1 MQLKHIKLAGF
12 KSFVDPTKIAFPT
25 NLVGVVGPNGC
36 GKSNVIDA
44 VRWVL
49 GELSAKNLRGESMV
63 DVIFNGTDSRKPS
76 GQCSI
81 ELLFDN
87 AAGKVGGEYASFNEI
102 SIKRVMTRDAQS
114 NYFINNTKCRRKD
127 VQDIFLGT
135 GLGPNSYA
143 IIEQGMV
150 SKLVSAKPEELRTHI
165 EEAAGVS
172 KYRERRRETES
183 RIKKTKENL
192 SRVKDIRDE
201 ISRLIKRLENQANA
215 AEKYNE
221 LKKDEA
227 ENKFD
232 TAILLSLE
240 AKESRD
246 KFQKELDALKRD
258 LLIKEAEAETK
269 QSQIDDFR
277 TQNESVVN
285 AYESAQKNFYSI
297 GAEIAKLEA
306 NLKNIN
312 RDEVN
317 NKSNLEKAVVGYDE
331 ATKKQAAFKDL
342 SPKEKEL
349 KLNIATIKAFEA
361 MKNRDKINAELEPL
375 VTNKSSKQ
383 VKIDSLDSTINQI
396 NEENSSLPD
405 KLEKAQKN
413 VFALEAS
420 INTLKSNQSRLS
432 SSKEKT
438 NIDLE
443 NAKANYEE
451 AKRKEE
457 SKENLSPKEKAIAV
471 LDNIIK
477 SLSENNINIGN
488 IQERAKEL
496 KSLLKDIL
504 QIASAQSKSLTDE
517 LLKRQDELN
526 ALLITIEN
534 DITNSSLKLDEHE
547 SNLKVAA
554 KDLEE
559 FKDLRKTVD
568 NEISK
573 IEEQKS
579 SVVNEF
585 RLLTDQINQFN
596 LELRTYEINLENA
609 LSSLSRAGVSISDM
623 NPSDFEGMDL
633 DLLENTLDEVQE
645 NISKLGNVN
654 FTSPEEYKNRQIE
667 LEKLIED
674 GIKEKGLTESA
685 MAELVQKSSEAESV
699 LVDIRKKQSHF
710 NENLRELET
719 KKQYA
724 ELDVKKLADKI
735 TDTRLELK
743 TYEINLDNANKQ
755 IQDSGIEMGDIDLDK
770 YKEMDINNLQDELA
784 KIQSKIIRLG
794 AINLAA
800 PDEIAEESKRKE
812 ELDIQYDDLTQALDK
827 LSSAIKTIDNE
838 TKSMFK
844 DSFDSVNARIKE
856 VFPKLFGGGF
866 AELTLT
872 DDDPLNAGVV
882 LMARPPGKKNSSIS
896 QLSGGEKAL
905 TALSL
910 VFSIFEL
917 NPAPFCLLDEVDAP
931 LDDLNTMR
939 FINMVEE
946 MSKEVQFIFITH
958 NKVSME
964 KSDHLMG
971 VTMQEPG
978 VSRLVSVDMKEALE
992 FVET

>member
-1 MQLKHIKLAGF
+1 M
-12 KSFVDPTKIAFPT
+12 
-25 NLVGVVGPNGC
+25 
-36 GKSNVIDA
+36 
-44 VRWVL
+44 
-49 GELSAKNLRGESMV
+49 
-63 DVIFNGTDSRKPS
+63 
-76 GQCSI
+76 
-81 ELLFDN
+81 
-87 AAGKVGGEYASFNEI
+87 
-102 SIKRVMTRDAQS
+102 
-114 NYFINNTKCRRKD
+114 
-127 VQDIFLGT
+127 
-135 GLGPNSYA
+135 
-143 IIEQGMV
+143 
-150 SKLVSAKPEELRTHI
+150 
-165 EEAAGVS
+165 
-172 KYRERRRETES
+172 
-183 RIKKTKENL
+183 
-192 SRVKDIRDE
+192 
-201 ISRLIKRLENQANA
+201 
-215 AEKYNE
+215 
-221 LKKDEA
+221 
-227 ENKFD
+227 
-232 TAILLSLE
+232 
-240 AKESRD
+240 
-246 KFQKELDALKRD
+246 
-258 LLIKEAEAETK
+258 
-269 QSQIDDFR
+269 
-277 TQNESVVN
+277 
-285 AYESAQKNFYSI
+285 
-297 GAEIAKLEA
+297 
-306 NLKNIN
+306 
-312 RDEVN
+312 
-317 NKSNLEKAVVGYDE
+317 
-331 ATKKQAAFKDL
+331 
-342 SPKEKEL
+342 
-349 KLNIATIKAFEA
+349 
-361 MKNRDKINAELEPL
+361 
-375 VTNKSSKQ
+375 
-383 VKIDSLDSTINQI
+383 
-396 NEENSSLPD
+396 
-405 KLEKAQKN
+405 
-413 VFALEAS
+413 
-420 INTLKSNQSRLS
+420 
-432 SSKEKT
+432 
-438 NIDLE
+438 
-443 NAKANYEE
+443 
-451 AKRKEE
+451 
-457 SKENLSPKEKAIAV
+457 
-471 LDNIIK
+471 
-477 SLSENNINIGN
+477 
-488 IQERAKEL
+488 
-496 KSLLKDIL
+496 KDIL

-526 ALLITIEN
+526 TLLITIED
-534 DITNSSLKLDEHE
+534 DITNSSSKLDEYE

-559 FKDLRKTVD
+559 FKDLRNKVD

-579 SVVNEF
+579 SVVHEF

-623 NPSDFEGMDL
+623 NQSDFEGMDL

-674 GIKEKGLTESA
+674 GIKEKALTESA

-770 YKEMDINNLQDELA
+770 YKEMDISNLQDELA

-800 PDEIAEESKRKE
+800 PDEIAQESKRKE
-812 ELDIQYDDLTQALDK
+812 ELDKQYNDLTKALDK

>member
-1 MQLKHIKLAGF
+1 
-12 KSFVDPTKIAFPT
+12 
-25 NLVGVVGPNGC
+25 
-36 GKSNVIDA
+36 
-44 VRWVL
+44 
-49 GELSAKNLRGESMV
+49 
-63 DVIFNGTDSRKPS
+63 
-76 GQCSI
+76 
-81 ELLFDN
+81 
-87 AAGKVGGEYASFNEI
+87 
-102 SIKRVMTRDAQS
+102 
-114 NYFINNTKCRRKD
+114 
-127 VQDIFLGT
+127 
-135 GLGPNSYA
+135 
-143 IIEQGMV
+143 
-150 SKLVSAKPEELRTHI
+150 
-165 EEAAGVS
+165 
-172 KYRERRRETES
+172 
-183 RIKKTKENL
+183 
-192 SRVKDIRDE
+192 
-201 ISRLIKRLENQANA
+201 
-215 AEKYNE
+215 
-221 LKKDEA
+221 
-227 ENKFD
+227 
-232 TAILLSLE
+232 
-240 AKESRD
+240 
-246 KFQKELDALKRD
+246 
-258 LLIKEAEAETK
+258 
-269 QSQIDDFR
+269 
-277 TQNESVVN
+277 
-285 AYESAQKNFYSI
+285 
-297 GAEIAKLEA
+297 
-306 NLKNIN
+306 
-312 RDEVN
+312 
-317 NKSNLEKAVVGYDE
+317 
-331 ATKKQAAFKDL
+331 
-342 SPKEKEL
+342 
-349 KLNIATIKAFEA
+349 
-361 MKNRDKINAELEPL
+361 
-375 VTNKSSKQ
+375 
-383 VKIDSLDSTINQI
+383 
-396 NEENSSLPD
+396 
-405 KLEKAQKN
+405 
-413 VFALEAS
+413 
-420 INTLKSNQSRLS
+420 
-432 SSKEKT
+432 
-438 NIDLE
+438 
-443 NAKANYEE
+443 
-451 AKRKEE
+451 
-457 SKENLSPKEKAIAV
+457 
-471 LDNIIK
+471 
-477 SLSENNINIGN
+477 
-488 IQERAKEL
+488 
-496 KSLLKDIL
+496 LKDIL

-526 ALLITIEN
+526 TLLITIED
-534 DITNSSLKLDEHE
+534 DITNSSIKLDEHE
-547 SNLKVAA
+547 SNLKVVA

-559 FKDLRKTVD
+559 FKNLRNKVD

-579 SVVNEF
+579 SVVHEF
-585 RLLTDQINQFN
+585 RLVTDQINQFN

-674 GIKEKGLTESA
+674 GIKEKALTESA

-755 IQDSGIEMGDIDLDK
+755 IQGSGIEMGDIDLDK

>member
-1 MQLKHIKLAGF
+1 
-12 KSFVDPTKIAFPT
+12 
-25 NLVGVVGPNGC
+25 
-36 GKSNVIDA
+36 
-44 VRWVL
+44 
-49 GELSAKNLRGESMV
+49 
-63 DVIFNGTDSRKPS
+63 
-76 GQCSI
+76 
-81 ELLFDN
+81 
-87 AAGKVGGEYASFNEI
+87 
-102 SIKRVMTRDAQS
+102 
-114 NYFINNTKCRRKD
+114 
-127 VQDIFLGT
+127 
-135 GLGPNSYA
+135 
-143 IIEQGMV
+143 
-150 SKLVSAKPEELRTHI
+150 
-165 EEAAGVS
+165 
-172 KYRERRRETES
+172 
-183 RIKKTKENL
+183 
-192 SRVKDIRDE
+192 
-201 ISRLIKRLENQANA
+201 
-215 AEKYNE
+215 
-221 LKKDEA
+221 
-227 ENKFD
+227 
-232 TAILLSLE
+232 
-240 AKESRD
+240 
-246 KFQKELDALKRD
+246 
-258 LLIKEAEAETK
+258 
-269 QSQIDDFR
+269 
-277 TQNESVVN
+277 
-285 AYESAQKNFYSI
+285 
-297 GAEIAKLEA
+297 
-306 NLKNIN
+306 
-312 RDEVN
+312 
-317 NKSNLEKAVVGYDE
+317 
-331 ATKKQAAFKDL
+331 
-342 SPKEKEL
+342 
-349 KLNIATIKAFEA
+349 
-361 MKNRDKINAELEPL
+361 MKNRDRINAELEPL
-375 VTNKSSKQ
+375 VNNKSSIQ

-405 KLEKAQKN
+405 KLDKAQKN

-438 NIDLE
+438 KIDLE
-443 NAKANYEE
+443 NAKANYAE

-526 ALLITIEN
+526 ALLITIED
-534 DITNSSLKLDEHE
+534 DITNSSIKLDEHE

-596 LELRTYEINLENA
+596 LELRTHEINLENA

-770 YKEMDINNLQDELA
+770 YKEMNISNLQDELA

-812 ELDIQYDDLTQALDK
+812 ELDIQYEDLTQALDK

>member
-1 MQLKHIKLAGF
+1 
-12 KSFVDPTKIAFPT
+12 
-25 NLVGVVGPNGC
+25 
-36 GKSNVIDA
+36 
-44 VRWVL
+44 
-49 GELSAKNLRGESMV
+49 
-63 DVIFNGTDSRKPS
+63 
-76 GQCSI
+76 
-81 ELLFDN
+81 
-87 AAGKVGGEYASFNEI
+87 
-102 SIKRVMTRDAQS
+102 
-114 NYFINNTKCRRKD
+114 
-127 VQDIFLGT
+127 
-135 GLGPNSYA
+135 
-143 IIEQGMV
+143 
-150 SKLVSAKPEELRTHI
+150 
-165 EEAAGVS
+165 
-172 KYRERRRETES
+172 
-183 RIKKTKENL
+183 
-192 SRVKDIRDE
+192 
-201 ISRLIKRLENQANA
+201 
-215 AEKYNE
+215 
-221 LKKDEA
+221 
-227 ENKFD
+227 
-232 TAILLSLE
+232 
-240 AKESRD
+240 
-246 KFQKELDALKRD
+246 
-258 LLIKEAEAETK
+258 
-269 QSQIDDFR
+269 
-277 TQNESVVN
+277 
-285 AYESAQKNFYSI
+285 
-297 GAEIAKLEA
+297 
-306 NLKNIN
+306 
-312 RDEVN
+312 
-317 NKSNLEKAVVGYDE
+317 
-331 ATKKQAAFKDL
+331 
-342 SPKEKEL
+342 
-349 KLNIATIKAFEA
+349 
-361 MKNRDKINAELEPL
+361 
-375 VTNKSSKQ
+375 
-383 VKIDSLDSTINQI
+383 
-396 NEENSSLPD
+396 
-405 KLEKAQKN
+405 
-413 VFALEAS
+413 
-420 INTLKSNQSRLS
+420 
-432 SSKEKT
+432 
-438 NIDLE
+438 
-443 NAKANYEE
+443 
-451 AKRKEE
+451 
-457 SKENLSPKEKAIAV
+457 
-471 LDNIIK
+471 
-477 SLSENNINIGN
+477 
-488 IQERAKEL
+488 
-496 KSLLKDIL
+496 
-504 QIASAQSKSLTDE
+504 
-517 LLKRQDELN
+517 
-526 ALLITIEN
+526 
-534 DITNSSLKLDEHE
+534 
-547 SNLKVAA
+547 
-554 KDLEE
+554 
-559 FKDLRKTVD
+559 
-568 NEISK
+568 
-573 IEEQKS
+573 
-579 SVVNEF
+579 
-585 RLLTDQINQFN
+585 
-596 LELRTYEINLENA
+596 
-609 LSSLSRAGVSISDM
+609 M
-623 NPSDFEGMDL
+623 NPGDFEGMDL

-674 GIKEKGLTESA
+674 GINEKASTEFA

-699 LVDIRKKQSHF
+699 LVEIRKKQSHF

-724 ELDVKKLADKI
+724 ELDVKKLVEKI

-827 LSSAIKTIDNE
+827 LSAAIKTIDNE

>member
-1 MQLKHIKLAGF
+1 M
-12 KSFVDPTKIAFPT
+12 
-25 NLVGVVGPNGC
+25 
-36 GKSNVIDA
+36 
-44 VRWVL
+44 
-49 GELSAKNLRGESMV
+49 
-63 DVIFNGTDSRKPS
+63 
-76 GQCSI
+76 
-81 ELLFDN
+81 
-87 AAGKVGGEYASFNEI
+87 
-102 SIKRVMTRDAQS
+102 
-114 NYFINNTKCRRKD
+114 
-127 VQDIFLGT
+127 
-135 GLGPNSYA
+135 
-143 IIEQGMV
+143 
-150 SKLVSAKPEELRTHI
+150 
-165 EEAAGVS
+165 
-172 KYRERRRETES
+172 
-183 RIKKTKENL
+183 
-192 SRVKDIRDE
+192 
-201 ISRLIKRLENQANA
+201 
-215 AEKYNE
+215 
-221 LKKDEA
+221 
-227 ENKFD
+227 
-232 TAILLSLE
+232 
-240 AKESRD
+240 
-246 KFQKELDALKRD
+246 
-258 LLIKEAEAETK
+258 
-269 QSQIDDFR
+269 
-277 TQNESVVN
+277 
-285 AYESAQKNFYSI
+285 
-297 GAEIAKLEA
+297 
-306 NLKNIN
+306 
-312 RDEVN
+312 
-317 NKSNLEKAVVGYDE
+317 
-331 ATKKQAAFKDL
+331 
-342 SPKEKEL
+342 
-349 KLNIATIKAFEA
+349 
-361 MKNRDKINAELEPL
+361 
-375 VTNKSSKQ
+375 
-383 VKIDSLDSTINQI
+383 
-396 NEENSSLPD
+396 
-405 KLEKAQKN
+405 
-413 VFALEAS
+413 
-420 INTLKSNQSRLS
+420 
-432 SSKEKT
+432 
-438 NIDLE
+438 
-443 NAKANYEE
+443 
-451 AKRKEE
+451 
-457 SKENLSPKEKAIAV
+457 ENLSPKEKAIAV

-526 ALLITIEN
+526 ALLITIED
-534 DITNSSLKLDEHE
+534 DITNSSIKLDEHE

-559 FKDLRKTVD
+559 FKDLRNKVD

-579 SVVNEF
+579 SVVHEF
-585 RLLTDQINQFN
+585 RLVTDQINQFN

-674 GIKEKGLTESA
+674 GIKEKALTESA

>member
-1 MQLKHIKLAGF
+1 
-12 KSFVDPTKIAFPT
+12 
-25 NLVGVVGPNGC
+25 
-36 GKSNVIDA
+36 
-44 VRWVL
+44 
-49 GELSAKNLRGESMV
+49 
-63 DVIFNGTDSRKPS
+63 
-76 GQCSI
+76 
-81 ELLFDN
+81 
-87 AAGKVGGEYASFNEI
+87 
-102 SIKRVMTRDAQS
+102 
-114 NYFINNTKCRRKD
+114 
-127 VQDIFLGT
+127 
-135 GLGPNSYA
+135 
-143 IIEQGMV
+143 
-150 SKLVSAKPEELRTHI
+150 
-165 EEAAGVS
+165 
-172 KYRERRRETES
+172 
-183 RIKKTKENL
+183 
-192 SRVKDIRDE
+192 
-201 ISRLIKRLENQANA
+201 
-215 AEKYNE
+215 
-221 LKKDEA
+221 
-227 ENKFD
+227 
-232 TAILLSLE
+232 
-240 AKESRD
+240 
-246 KFQKELDALKRD
+246 
-258 LLIKEAEAETK
+258 
-269 QSQIDDFR
+269 
-277 TQNESVVN
+277 
-285 AYESAQKNFYSI
+285 
-297 GAEIAKLEA
+297 
-306 NLKNIN
+306 
-312 RDEVN
+312 
-317 NKSNLEKAVVGYDE
+317 
-331 ATKKQAAFKDL
+331 
-342 SPKEKEL
+342 
-349 KLNIATIKAFEA
+349 
-361 MKNRDKINAELEPL
+361 
-375 VTNKSSKQ
+375 
-383 VKIDSLDSTINQI
+383 
-396 NEENSSLPD
+396 
-405 KLEKAQKN
+405 
-413 VFALEAS
+413 
-420 INTLKSNQSRLS
+420 
-432 SSKEKT
+432 
-438 NIDLE
+438 
-443 NAKANYEE
+443 
-451 AKRKEE
+451 
-457 SKENLSPKEKAIAV
+457 
-471 LDNIIK
+471 
-477 SLSENNINIGN
+477 
-488 IQERAKEL
+488 
-496 KSLLKDIL
+496 
-504 QIASAQSKSLTDE
+504 
-517 LLKRQDELN
+517 
-526 ALLITIEN
+526 
-534 DITNSSLKLDEHE
+534 
-547 SNLKVAA
+547 
-554 KDLEE
+554 
-559 FKDLRKTVD
+559 
-568 NEISK
+568 
-573 IEEQKS
+573 
-579 SVVNEF
+579 
-585 RLLTDQINQFN
+585 
-596 LELRTYEINLENA
+596 
-609 LSSLSRAGVSISDM
+609 M

-674 GIKEKGLTESA
+674 GIKEKALTEST

>member
-1 MQLKHIKLAGF
+1 
-12 KSFVDPTKIAFPT
+12 
-25 NLVGVVGPNGC
+25 
-36 GKSNVIDA
+36 
-44 VRWVL
+44 
-49 GELSAKNLRGESMV
+49 
-63 DVIFNGTDSRKPS
+63 
-76 GQCSI
+76 
-81 ELLFDN
+81 
-87 AAGKVGGEYASFNEI
+87 
-102 SIKRVMTRDAQS
+102 
-114 NYFINNTKCRRKD
+114 
-127 VQDIFLGT
+127 
-135 GLGPNSYA
+135 
-143 IIEQGMV
+143 
-150 SKLVSAKPEELRTHI
+150 
-165 EEAAGVS
+165 
-172 KYRERRRETES
+172 
-183 RIKKTKENL
+183 
-192 SRVKDIRDE
+192 
-201 ISRLIKRLENQANA
+201 
-215 AEKYNE
+215 
-221 LKKDEA
+221 
-227 ENKFD
+227 
-232 TAILLSLE
+232 
-240 AKESRD
+240 
-246 KFQKELDALKRD
+246 
-258 LLIKEAEAETK
+258 
-269 QSQIDDFR
+269 
-277 TQNESVVN
+277 
-285 AYESAQKNFYSI
+285 
-297 GAEIAKLEA
+297 
-306 NLKNIN
+306 
-312 RDEVN
+312 
-317 NKSNLEKAVVGYDE
+317 
-331 ATKKQAAFKDL
+331 
-342 SPKEKEL
+342 
-349 KLNIATIKAFEA
+349 
-361 MKNRDKINAELEPL
+361 
-375 VTNKSSKQ
+375 
-383 VKIDSLDSTINQI
+383 
-396 NEENSSLPD
+396 
-405 KLEKAQKN
+405 
-413 VFALEAS
+413 
-420 INTLKSNQSRLS
+420 
-432 SSKEKT
+432 
-438 NIDLE
+438 
-443 NAKANYEE
+443 
-451 AKRKEE
+451 
-457 SKENLSPKEKAIAV
+457 
-471 LDNIIK
+471 
-477 SLSENNINIGN
+477 
-488 IQERAKEL
+488 
-496 KSLLKDIL
+496 
-504 QIASAQSKSLTDE
+504 
-517 LLKRQDELN
+517 
-526 ALLITIEN
+526 
-534 DITNSSLKLDEHE
+534 
-547 SNLKVAA
+547 
-554 KDLEE
+554 
-559 FKDLRKTVD
+559 
-568 NEISK
+568 
-573 IEEQKS
+573 
-579 SVVNEF
+579 
-585 RLLTDQINQFN
+585 
-596 LELRTYEINLENA
+596 
-609 LSSLSRAGVSISDM
+609 M

-645 NISKLGNVN
+645 NISKLGNIN

-674 GIKEKGLTESA
+674 GTKEKAFTESA

-755 IQDSGIEMGDIDLDK
+755 IHDSGIEMGDIDLDK
-770 YKEMDINNLQDELA
+770 YKGMDIKNLQDELA

-800 PDEIAEESKRKE
+800 PDEIAQESKRKE

>member
-1 MQLKHIKLAGF
+1 M
-12 KSFVDPTKIAFPT
+12 
-25 NLVGVVGPNGC
+25 
-36 GKSNVIDA
+36 
-44 VRWVL
+44 
-49 GELSAKNLRGESMV
+49 
-63 DVIFNGTDSRKPS
+63 
-76 GQCSI
+76 
-81 ELLFDN
+81 
-87 AAGKVGGEYASFNEI
+87 
-102 SIKRVMTRDAQS
+102 
-114 NYFINNTKCRRKD
+114 
-127 VQDIFLGT
+127 
-135 GLGPNSYA
+135 
-143 IIEQGMV
+143 
-150 SKLVSAKPEELRTHI
+150 
-165 EEAAGVS
+165 
-172 KYRERRRETES
+172 
-183 RIKKTKENL
+183 
-192 SRVKDIRDE
+192 
-201 ISRLIKRLENQANA
+201 
-215 AEKYNE
+215 
-221 LKKDEA
+221 
-227 ENKFD
+227 
-232 TAILLSLE
+232 
-240 AKESRD
+240 
-246 KFQKELDALKRD
+246 
-258 LLIKEAEAETK
+258 
-269 QSQIDDFR
+269 
-277 TQNESVVN
+277 
-285 AYESAQKNFYSI
+285 
-297 GAEIAKLEA
+297 
-306 NLKNIN
+306 
-312 RDEVN
+312 
-317 NKSNLEKAVVGYDE
+317 
-331 ATKKQAAFKDL
+331 
-342 SPKEKEL
+342 
-349 KLNIATIKAFEA
+349 
-361 MKNRDKINAELEPL
+361 
-375 VTNKSSKQ
+375 
-383 VKIDSLDSTINQI
+383 
-396 NEENSSLPD
+396 
-405 KLEKAQKN
+405 
-413 VFALEAS
+413 
-420 INTLKSNQSRLS
+420 
-432 SSKEKT
+432 
-438 NIDLE
+438 
-443 NAKANYEE
+443 
-451 AKRKEE
+451 
-457 SKENLSPKEKAIAV
+457 
-471 LDNIIK
+471 
-477 SLSENNINIGN
+477 
-488 IQERAKEL
+488 
-496 KSLLKDIL
+496 
-504 QIASAQSKSLTDE
+504 
-517 LLKRQDELN
+517 
-526 ALLITIEN
+526 
-534 DITNSSLKLDEHE
+534 
-547 SNLKVAA
+547 
-554 KDLEE
+554 
-559 FKDLRKTVD
+559 
-568 NEISK
+568 
-573 IEEQKS
+573 
-579 SVVNEF
+579 
-585 RLLTDQINQFN
+585 LTDQINQFN

-674 GIKEKGLTESA
+674 GIKEKALTESA